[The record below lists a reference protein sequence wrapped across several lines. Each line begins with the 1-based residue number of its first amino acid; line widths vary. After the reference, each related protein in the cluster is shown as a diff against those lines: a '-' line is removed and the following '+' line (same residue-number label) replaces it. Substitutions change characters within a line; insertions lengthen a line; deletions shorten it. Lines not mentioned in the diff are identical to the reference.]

1 MKFKPSDSSFPLVS
15 VVIPVHNRE
24 DTIKRAIDSV
34 LHQSYSNLELI
45 IVDDG
50 STDHTLDII
59 RKYSDTRIRVIELQ
73 KCGGANAARN
83 KGISCARGEYIAF
96 QDSDDEWME
105 HKLEHQM
112 AYMLSC
118 GFFAGFCAYDLIEG
132 DYSIT
137 LPEDYSNRERYEE
150 NLPKELTWHNV
161 ISTQTLVVKRDII
174 ENLGGFDNE
183 MPRLQDYEFVI
194 RLVQQIPV
202 GYVSEVLVNVY
213 RTKSCISNDGLGML
227 RAVALL
233 LEKHGEFVDVKSWI
247 RICYEN
253 GRCRDGAYIVEDSMM
268 LQEALEKRN
277 ISSINA
283 VQNALEYLSKKYSQK
298 YRLQTKIY
306 EREVLGLRTKEFAIY
321 GAGKVAHLIYS
332 ELKERGIY
340 PKCFLVTSDADL
352 SSIDNIPVYGIGQW
366 KDVNIKII
374 VGVSLEIQNVIVD
387 TLLEQGYQR
396 ILCYPYS

>member
-1 MKFKPSDSSFPLVS
+1 MKFEVSGVSSPLVS

-50 STDHTLDII
+50 STDYTLDIV
-59 RKYSDTRIRVIELQ
+59 RKYSDTRIRVIELL

-96 QDSDDEWME
+96 QDSDDEWLE
-105 HKLEHQM
+105 NKLEQQI
-112 AYMLSC
+112 AYMQNKDFSAC
-118 GFFAGFCAYDLIEG
+118 FCAYNLIES

-137 LPEDYSNRERYEE
+137 MPEEYSNKERYEK

-161 ISTQTLVVKRDII
+161 ISTQTLVVRRDIV
-174 ENLGGFDNE
+174 EKLGGFDNE

-213 RTKSCISNDGLGML
+213 RTKCSISNDGLGML
-227 RAVALL
+227 KAVALL
-233 LEKHGEFVDVKSWI
+233 LEKHGDFLNVEAWL

-253 GRCRDGAYIVEDSMM
+253 GRCRDGAYIVEDSTMLQKALEKKNISGINA
-268 LQEALEKRN
+268 LQEALE
-277 ISSINA
+277 
-283 VQNALEYLSKKYSQK
+283 YLSQK
-298 YRLQTKIY
+298 YSKRYMLQTKIY
-306 EREVLGLRTKEFAIY
+306 EREILNLKTKEFAIY
-321 GAGKVAHLIYS
+321 GAGKVAHVIYS

-340 PKCFLVTSDADL
+340 PKCFLVTSDANL
-352 SSIDNIPVYGIGQW
+352 SNIDNIPVYGIRQW
-366 KDVNIKII
+366 KDINIKVI
-374 VGVSLEIQNVIVD
+374 VGVSLGIQNVIVD
-387 TLLEQGYQR
+387 TLLEQGYHR
-396 ILCYPYS
+396 IFCYPYS

>member
-1 MKFKPSDSSFPLVS
+1 MKSKMGSESSPLVS

-34 LHQSYSNLELI
+34 LYQSYSNLELI

-50 STDHTLDII
+50 STDHTLDIV
-59 RKYSDTRIRVIELQ
+59 RQYSDTRIRVVELL
-73 KCGGANAARN
+73 KCSGANVARN
-83 KGISCARGEYIAF
+83 KGISYARGEYIAF
-96 QDSDDEWME
+96 QDSDDEWIE
-105 HKLEHQM
+105 NKIEHQI
-112 AYMLSC
+112 AYMVAH
-118 GFFAGFCAYDLIEG
+118 GFAAGFCAYNLIEN
-132 DYSIT
+132 DYCIV
-137 LPEDYSNRERYEE
+137 LPEEYSNKKRYEE
-150 NLPKELTWHNV
+150 NLLTELTRHNV
-161 ISTQTLVVKRDII
+161 ISTQTLVVRRDIV
-174 ENLGGFDNE
+174 ERLGGFDNE

-213 RTKSCISNDGLGML
+213 RTKCSISNDSLGML

-233 LEKHGEFVDVKSWI
+233 LEKHGEFLDVEAWL
-247 RICYEN
+247 RLCYEN
-253 GRCRDGAYIVEDSMM
+253 SRCRDGAYIVEDSMM

-340 PKCFLVTSDADL
+340 PKCFLVTSNADL
-352 SSIDNIPVYGIGQW
+352 SSIDNVPVYGIGQW